1 MFSSQ
6 PPPPPLCS
14 SLSILF
20 PLLLHREELL
30 IQAFYKKKT
39 FFSINSEKNTTEKK
53 PPFERTSEM
62 SEKMTNMTS
71 KERVR
76 CICWQKN
83 CKTRIQILQRCKLF
97 SLGLDKTSWHPSRP
111 TLKPLMKA
119 KIIRKILHIWKW
131 QCRETKVF

>member
-6 PPPPPLCS
+6 PPPPPLCSS

-30 IQAFYKKKT
+30 IQAFYKKT

-53 PPFERTSEM
+53 PPLERTSEM

-71 KERVR
+71 KQSVR
-76 CICWQKN
+76 CICWQKIVRHEYKYYRDAN
-83 CKTRIQILQRCKLF
+83 F
-97 SLGLDKTSWHPSRP
+97 SLLALTKLLGTHRGL
-111 TLKPLMKA
+111 L
-119 KIIRKILHIWKW
+119 
-131 QCRETKVF
+131 